1 MKIISHVCL
10 YNTSKGD
17 INMDETREIKTTEV
31 KKVTALGIDE
41 NLEGALAY
49 FLGILTGVLFLVL
62 EKDNKFVRFHAVQ
75 SIIVSVAAMVILIV
89 IGTILMF
96 IPIIGW
102 ILYILLYLGVLLIWL
117 LLMFKAYQKEM
128 FKLPIAGEIA
138 AKQVGM

>member
-1 MKIISHVCL
+1 MIYQKVIQ
-10 YNTSKGD
+10 
-17 INMDETREIKTTEV
+17 MDETTEIKTTEV

-62 EKDNKFVRFHAVQ
+62 EKDNKFVKFHAVQ
-75 SIIVSVAAMVILIV
+75 SIIVSVAVMVILMV
-89 IGTILMF
+89 VGTILMF

-102 ILYILLYLGVLLIWL
+102 IIDILLYLGAFVLWV

-128 FKLPIAGEIA
+128 FKLPITGDIA